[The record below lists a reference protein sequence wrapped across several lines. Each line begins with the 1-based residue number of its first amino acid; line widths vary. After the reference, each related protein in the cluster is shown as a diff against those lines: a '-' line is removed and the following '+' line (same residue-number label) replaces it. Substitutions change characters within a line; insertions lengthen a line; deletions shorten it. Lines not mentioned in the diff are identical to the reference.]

1 MPEPFSVVIADD
13 EKPARRKIR
22 LFLEPEKEFEIAG
35 EAADGL
41 ETLELIRD
49 CRPDLVFLDIQLPG
63 LTGFEVI
70 DAIGAARFPYVIF
83 TTAYDEHALKAFE
96 VHAVDYLLK
105 PFTVERFRAALEEF
119 RSRRGTRGSEE
130 KILDALQSIYA
141 PDAYVQRV
149 LIRDGE
155 RVFPVKLDDVLRISA
170 EEKYVRLHLKQRT
183 CLYRTAL
190 SSLIERLDPRKFVR
204 VHRSEV
210 LNLDFIA
217 ELQPWSHGDYVIVLR
232 DGNRI
237 PLSRTYREQVL
248 RALGA

>member
-1 MPEPFSVVIADD
+1 MPEPFRVVIADD

-22 LFLEPEKEFEIAG
+22 MFMEPETEFSIVG

-41 ETLELIRD
+41 ETLEIIKD
-49 CRPDLVFLDIQLPG
+49 CRPDLVFLDIQMPG

-70 DAIGAARFPYVIF
+70 DTIGAADFPYVIF

-105 PFTVERFRAALEEF
+105 PFTAERFRTALGEF
-119 RSRRGTRGSEE
+119 RSRRGARGSEDR
-130 KILDALQSIYA
+130 ILDALQSIYA
-141 PDAYVQRV
+141 PDTFLQRV

-170 EEKYVRLHLKQRT
+170 EEKYVRLHLKARSY
-183 CLYRTAL
+183 LYRTAL
-190 SSLIERLDPRKFVR
+190 SSLVGRLDPRKFVR

-217 ELQPWSHGDYVIVLR
+217 ELQPWSHGDYVIILR
-232 DGNRI
+232 DGNKI
-237 PLSRTYREQVL
+237 PLSRTYREQLL